1 MAIVTQYKCD
11 GCGTEKKEAN
21 HWWVIAVEGGVLHL
35 ISLDRAGTR
44 KWDGF
49 EILCGQECVSKKVSE
64 FMGAKR

>member
-1 MAIVTQYKCD
+1 MPVFKSYQCD
-11 GCGTEKKEAN
+11 GCGAEKREAN
-21 HWWVIAVEGGVLHL
+21 HWWVIAVEAGVLHL
-35 ISLDRAGTR
+35 VPLDRAGTH